1 MAPIVI
7 AAYAGM
13 SVQFL
18 KPKNG
23 EEIYT
28 PERDGPCPRK
38 SFFRGA
44 LHRPGFL
51 SKHQKILRQRRSL
64 TKLSLHQH
72 LR

>member
-7 AAYAGM
+7 AAYVGM

-38 SFFRGA
+38 SFSEE
-44 LHRPGFL
+44 H
-51 SKHQKILRQRRSL
+51 SIVSYQS
-64 TKLSLHQH
+64 TKRFQGKGDP
-72 LR
+72 